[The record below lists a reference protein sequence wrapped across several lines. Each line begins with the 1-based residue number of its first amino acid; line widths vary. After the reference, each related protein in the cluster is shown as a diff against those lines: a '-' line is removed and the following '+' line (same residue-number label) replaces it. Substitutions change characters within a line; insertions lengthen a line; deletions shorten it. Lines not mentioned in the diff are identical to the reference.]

1 MTPATSASTAGSS
14 MDRCIAACND
24 CALACNRCAAACLAE
39 GMSGMARCIALDIDC
54 AAACAFAAGLM
65 ARGSDN
71 VVVACG
77 MCAEICQRC
86 ATECGS
92 HDADHCQRCA
102 EACRRCE
109 EECRTMAAAA

>member
-1 MTPATSASTAGSS
+1 MTLATSASTAGSS

-77 MCAEICQRC
+77 MCAARSRPMLRKSAGVGAGAL
-86 ATECGS
+86 ATPS
-92 HDADHCQRCA
+92 A
-102 EACRRCE
+102 
-109 EECRTMAAAA
+109 

>member
-1 MTPATSASTAGSS
+1 
-14 MDRCIAACND
+14 
-24 CALACNRCAAACLAE
+24 
-39 GMSGMARCIALDIDC
+39 
-54 AAACAFAAGLM
+54 
-65 ARGSDN
+65 
-71 VVVACG
+71 

-86 ATECGS
+86 AAECGS